1 VPYRIAAGLTCR
13 GLRRTR
19 RVLGEGRERAKI
31 LRAQAGAGVVEG
43 LVVDLRERAG
53 GDLRHPWEQA
63 RASFFRRL
71 ISDHVDLSNT
81 STVLDVGAGDGWFA
95 HELRSDLR
103 TGAKVVCWDVNYRSE
118 DLSTPLGNGILRTA
132 DAPDSAFPLVLL
144 LDVLEHIA
152 ADEEFLVGSV
162 LPRLASGGAL
172 VASVPAY
179 PSLYSE
185 HDRMLQHHRRY
196 RPAAFLGLLSR
207 HLELVADGPLFTS
220 LLLPRAGAVLLE
232 RAGWAREP
240 RGVGAWGHGSGLTAA
255 IRNTLSA
262 DARVGSALSRRG
274 IRAPG
279 LSWWAVA
286 RWAGA
291 S

>member
-1 VPYRIAAGLTCR
+1 M
-13 GLRRTR
+13 
-19 RVLGEGRERAKI
+19 
-31 LRAQAGAGVVEG
+31 
-43 LVVDLRERAG
+43 DLRERTVG
-53 GDLRHPWEQA
+53 EHRHPWEQA
-63 RASFFRRL
+63 RATFLRRL
-71 ISDHVDLSNT
+71 IAEHVDLSVIP
-81 STVLDVGAGDGWFA
+81 TVLDVGAGDGWFA

-103 TGAKVVCWDVNYRSE
+103 ADAMVMCWDVNYRSE

-132 DAPDSAFPLVLL
+132 DAPGGDFPLVLL

-162 LPRLASGGAL
+162 LPRLARGGVL
-172 VASVPAY
+172 IASVPAY

-185 HDRMLQHHRRY
+185 HDRMLHHHRRY
-196 RPAAFLGLLSR
+196 RPASFIELLCR
-207 HLELVADGPLFTS
+207 HLEVVADGPLFTS
-220 LLLPRAGAVLLE
+220 LLLPRAVTVLSE
-232 RAGWAREP
+232 RAGWVREA

-274 IRAPG
+274 IRVPG
-279 LSWWAVA
+279 LSWWAVT
-286 RWAGA
+286 RWAKP